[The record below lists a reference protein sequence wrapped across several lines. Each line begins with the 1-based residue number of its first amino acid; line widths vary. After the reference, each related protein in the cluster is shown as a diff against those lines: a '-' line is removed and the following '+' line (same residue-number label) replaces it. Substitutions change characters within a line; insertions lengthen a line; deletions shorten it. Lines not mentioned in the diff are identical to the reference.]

1 MFNDRKSVMMHEL
14 DVQYTDSQNKRYVS
28 LLWMVVAGAL
38 VLFSIPGG
46 IIGFF
51 LGKKEK
57 YGYAA
62 TIGSIGFLVTS
73 LILMNTDDGAVTSV
87 LLYLKR
93 FHVYFVKG
101 EYLSIIGNYFAVSL
115 PMLLVFSAAIVSGTV
130 IAYYTGTQSHREIS
144 EKEARTRYR
153 NGVPVKF
160 WNVEKAQK
168 DFNKIWERRDKEKEM
183 LPQTVLGFNEQG
195 DEVPITDEE
204 ASMQTMVI
212 GTTGAGKTTTLKR
225 FIESCARRGLPCIIV
240 DGKGGK
246 GDKNFP
252 GEVEELAKMYNRKF
266 EHFDIN
272 GEMSRKTYN
281 PIRNGN
287 TLSLKEK
294 IIDTTDWSEQ
304 HYKANAERVLNL
316 ILDVLNDI
324 EEETREMNREEKE
337 EYFKSK
343 RKRREENNSSIIIK
357 KDLLTIHELLLE
369 DNLRKAIG
377 LIRDK
382 DKRCEL
388 LGRLS
393 RQKSDWYG
401 GMEARLALLAEIRI
415 LKKLLVEDENGIDLK
430 RAMKESSIV
439 LFSLDSLQN
448 RTTTEILGRL
458 ITKDLSVVISTL
470 GKVNAYAIYD
480 EHGAY
485 IGADIEAQFGMAR
498 SMGLKIITST
508 QEITDYKKSK
518 YGDIVLDKVLGN
530 TNVKIIMCQ
539 NHPKNAKFLADAI
552 GTEKRKTSIMT
563 TDYVGRF
570 KSLNTKDEDRF
581 RVEPDDIKNGLKTG
595 EAVVFVKSPQNRLE
609 KKVKVIRTEILK
621 KSEEVEGSG

>member
-1 MFNDRKSVMMHEL
+1 
-14 DVQYTDSQNKRYVS
+14 
-28 LLWMVVAGAL
+28 
-38 VLFSIPGG
+38 
-46 IIGFF
+46 
-51 LGKKEK
+51 
-57 YGYAA
+57 
-62 TIGSIGFLVTS
+62 
-73 LILMNTDDGAVTSV
+73 
-87 LLYLKR
+87 
-93 FHVYFVKG
+93 
-101 EYLSIIGNYFAVSL
+101 
-115 PMLLVFSAAIVSGTV
+115 
-130 IAYYTGTQSHREIS
+130 
-144 EKEARTRYR
+144 
-153 NGVPVKF
+153 
-160 WNVEKAQK
+160 
-168 DFNKIWERRDKEKEM
+168 
-183 LPQTVLGFNEQG
+183 
-195 DEVPITDEE
+195 
-204 ASMQTMVI
+204 
-212 GTTGAGKTTTLKR
+212 
-225 FIESCARRGLPCIIV
+225 
-240 DGKGGK
+240 
-246 GDKNFP
+246 
-252 GEVEELAKMYNRKF
+252 MYDRKF

-272 GEMSRKTYN
+272 GEMSQKTYN
-281 PIRNGN
+281 PIKNGN
-287 TLSLKEK
+287 ALSVKEK

-304 HYKANAERVLNL
+304 HWKANAERVLNL
-316 ILDVLNDI
+316 ILDVLNDV
-324 EEETREMNREEKE
+324 EEETKGMSKEEKE

-343 RKRREENNSSIIIK
+343 RKRREESKPSIIIK
-357 KDLLTIHELLLE
+357 KDLLTIHGLLLE
-369 DNLRKAIG
+369 ENLRNTIK

-388 LGRLS
+388 LERLS
-393 RQKSDWYG
+393 RQKSEWYG

-415 LKKLLVEDENGIDLK
+415 LKKLLIEDEKGIDLK

-570 KSLNTKDEDRF
+570 KSLNTKDENKF

-609 KKVKVIRTEILK
+609 KKVKIIRTEIPK
-621 KSEEVEGSG
+621 KSEAAEGKRKIEEQITNS